1 VQENDNPADR
11 IYGWRDTSE
20 RREVWVLRKTD
31 TGYLDVS
38 TKGSKINIEKGSQG
52 KMDKFLQF
60 YMDGCS
66 LINILKNGLK

>member
-1 VQENDNPADR
+1 M
-11 IYGWRDTSE
+11 
-20 RREVWVLRKTD
+20 RKTD